1 MQSILEK
8 QKCAKILVGDPH
20 QQIYRFRGAVNA
32 MDALKA
38 DKTAY
43 LTQVILS
50 FFPRFSKKIGRERL
64 GMRLLNCVL

>member
-1 MQSILEK
+1 MQSILKE
-8 QKCAKILVGDPH
+8 QKCVKILVGDPH

-43 LTQVILS
+43 LTQVGFLILC
-50 FFPRFSKKIGRERL
+50 FKVKAWFI
-64 GMRLLNCVL
+64 

>member
-1 MQSILEK
+1 MQSILKE

-38 DKTAY
+38 DETAY
-43 LTQVILS
+43 LTQVGCLILWDS
-50 FFPRFSKKIGRERL
+50 
-64 GMRLLNCVL
+64 